1 MYKSQHY
8 KFITTPLSK
17 ILEDGVNAC
26 RGIGN
31 GIETY
36 PLCDYI
42 MQSIFLKMT
51 GAQEQKMKCIC
62 WEIATNDYEYR
73 YEYLRNTKKDYG
85 EFSKYD
91 QKNKVYKSLL
101 LQIKQIDGK
110 FDIDDFCWIKPND
123 KDVVDALVDMK
134 VKQSIYVQQ
143 KKNKQVPNCQGQEKM
158 RNSFRNQIQTQLQ
171 KEGSTNKDFFIL
183 ILKQHINNMLQDTS
197 LSIWQ
202 YNGFSIFKEST
213 FFSEKNFASRSSI
226 LENDLKKIYENDV
239 IVHRHRCAHNL
250 TSYQQNLPTL
260 DTLASSDYIY
270 HNYFFRFAILILIDE
285 IFISLYKKYVEVLEN
300 NINW

>member
-1 MYKSQHY
+1 MYKGQHY

-17 ILEDGVNAC
+17 ILEDGVNAS
-26 RGIGN
+26 RGIGG

-62 WEIATNDYEYR
+62 WEMATNDYEYR
-73 YEYLRNTKKDYG
+73 RKYLENTKKDYG

-91 QKNKVYKSLL
+91 QKNIVYSDLLKQIRKFDKQFSVEKFKWLVDNEDDAFNKSVNIQCSEEIKKQEKNKSLTGDEKQKIKDNITASANSKREEYIIRGL
-101 LQIKQIDGK
+101 KILFGEKTKNYIVGVLQ
-110 FDIDDFCWIKPND
+110 N
-123 KDVVDALVDMK
+123 M
-134 VKQSIYVQQ
+134 
-143 KKNKQVPNCQGQEKM
+143 
-158 RNSFRNQIQTQLQ
+158 SF
-171 KEGSTNKDFFIL
+171 
-183 ILKQHINNMLQDTS
+183 
-197 LSIWQ
+197 SIWQ
-202 YNGFSIFKEST
+202 YDCFSIFKEST

-239 IVHRHRCAHNL
+239 IVHRHRCAHNI

-260 DTLASSDYIY
+260 DTLASPDYIY

-285 IFISLYKKYVEVLEN
+285 IFICLYKKYVEALEN